1 MDSGKDEFQYRGK
14 ILFFETL
21 KSEITINMIYA
32 GTILKFI
39 LSCKTLFSAVEVDMV
54 RLRAWSGQNNI
65 TQHYQ
70 RCKVCME

>member
-32 GTILKFI
+32 GTISSFCLAKHFF
-39 LSCKTLFSAVEVDMV
+39 LQ
-54 RLRAWSGQNNI
+54 LRWTGL
-65 TQHYQ
+65 
-70 RCKVCME
+70 VVWLG